1 MAQEESYL
9 KLLQKLSI
17 YDELLEQLQ
26 VSFSDGF
33 SHLSRANYHNKDSLR
48 GRYGKDYWDE
58 KFAGTQFIKVHGS
71 RFSKNLKG
79 PTEEE
84 EEEEEKE
91 KDLKTSVRNRKVKD
105 CTTQKEENQ
114 NRNNKKQTDDP
125 IYMFGGALSIP
136 FALRQCQTSFKGSL
150 PLILELINCR
160 REIEELSNQLERE
173 SLNECST

>member
-1 MAQEESYL
+1 MAQEEGYL
-9 KLLQKLSI
+9 KLLQKLST

-58 KFAGTQFIKVHGS
+58 KFAGTQFIQVHGS
-71 RFSKNLKG
+71 RFSKNSKG
-79 PTEEE
+79 PT
-84 EEEEEKE
+84 EEEEKE

-105 CTTQKEENQ
+105 RTTQKEENQ
-114 NRNNKKQTDDP
+114 NKKNKKQTNDP